1 MAKKIFYNKKMI
13 EQIKEQIS
21 ILDVA
26 KENGL
31 TPVKRGDYY
40 TLAEHDSVVIYPQT
54 NSFFRH
60 KNSRGGDVFAF
71 ADEFDIASFQE
82 FYMKNIYKIDRSIE
96 PSPDSRKPKTNV
108 SITERKDVRFDI
120 NESLD
125 KSQERERNLL
135 SFSKEQ
141 IKIDNNTR
149 NVKAFLIQTRKID
162 PEIVQEFID
171 KGLIKQGIDKYN
183 HKVALFIGYNDVG
196 YISAINIKSVNSR
209 GGYKGDAYNCNY
221 AFGWRYDPSIQDYS
235 QLYRN
240 EFYDTSKTL
249 ICFEGYVDMMA
260 YISTLKEAG
269 IDHTQYMFLTCGATS
284 KYKSVVATCKSDL
297 YNHVICAF
305 DNDQAG
311 DLHAFKLQEMLKS
324 ECGED
329 IIVERQ
335 KSLFKDW
342 DEDRQYFSETGDRSI
357 YSHVKNT
364 FKIDEPQNQLHE
376 KRAKKNIAK
385 MCSEAKLKL
394 QTETSRESMKTKKD
408 IEISR

>member
-82 FYMKNIYKIDRSIE
+82 FYMKNIYKIDRSID

-135 SFSKEQ
+135 SF
-141 IKIDNNTR
+141 
-149 NVKAFLIQTRKID
+149 
-162 PEIVQEFID
+162 
-171 KGLIKQGIDKYN
+171 
-183 HKVALFIGYNDVG
+183 
-196 YISAINIKSVNSR
+196 
-209 GGYKGDAYNCNY
+209 
-221 AFGWRYDPSIQDYS
+221 
-235 QLYRN
+235 
-240 EFYDTSKTL
+240 
-249 ICFEGYVDMMA
+249 
-260 YISTLKEAG
+260 
-269 IDHTQYMFLTCGATS
+269 
-284 KYKSVVATCKSDL
+284 
-297 YNHVICAF
+297 
-305 DNDQAG
+305 
-311 DLHAFKLQEMLKS
+311 
-324 ECGED
+324 
-329 IIVERQ
+329 
-335 KSLFKDW
+335 
-342 DEDRQYFSETGDRSI
+342 
-357 YSHVKNT
+357 
-364 FKIDEPQNQLHE
+364 
-376 KRAKKNIAK
+376 
-385 MCSEAKLKL
+385 
-394 QTETSRESMKTKKD
+394 TK
-408 IEISR
+408 